1 VVARPDRFPAALF
14 AAAGGGVFAL
24 ASPPTDLYP
33 AVVVGLAV
41 LAATIDDAPT
51 GRRAFGRGIAWGTL
65 AGLIGLRFVPEVIQ
79 RFTELGTYASLLA
92 LLLLALGQSVP
103 WGLGALVAHALRRRA
118 RVPLELAF
126 SAGIYVTVLVPTIF
140 TWTPA
145 GVVSPWPAFVQLA
158 DVLGERGVSA
168 IFALGSALLVRALRA
183 RGEPRVAARWG
194 LLAVGLFAALGI
206 HGTLRMRS
214 LTAASEGLP
223 EVRVALLNQA
233 VDPLERWDPKNHVW
247 ILDRLRELTRNA
259 EAEGAEL
266 TVWPEAAYPYP
277 IAHADRRAPRG
288 ARSIVGLGVRGP
300 VLAGLITHA
309 SPTRQSD
316 GSIVIDSYNSATLV
330 TPEGTLQEP
339 YDKLQLLWFGE
350 TVPGAQYFPW
360 LRRVF
365 QKSGSLLPG
374 DAPRALIL
382 ERTGAPALRL
392 GVLNCYEDT
401 LPSVGRWVTKELRP
415 SLLVNVTNDAWF
427 VGSAEPELHAR
438 LAVMRAIEQRRDLVR
453 SVNLGVVSWID
464 AAGRVR
470 LRHEG
475 TEPAFVIATPKI
487 RDDAITLYASLGD
500 LPFGVLLVL
509 SLAFSARRARR
520 EGAAP
525 SRPPEPT
532 TTPPDP

>member
-1 VVARPDRFPAALF
+1 MVARPAPFLAALL

-24 ASPPTDLYP
+24 ASPPTNLYP
-33 AVVVGLAV
+33 AIVVGLAA
-41 LAATIDDAPT
+41 LAAVIDDAPT
-51 GRRAFGRGIAWGTL
+51 ARRAFGRGIAWGTV

-79 RFTELGTYASLLA
+79 RFTDLGTYASLLA

-103 WGLGALVAHALRRRA
+103 WGLGALVTHALRRRA

-126 SAGIYVTVLVPTIF
+126 TAGIFVTVLVPTIF
-140 TWTPA
+140 AWTPA
-145 GVVSPWPAFVQLA
+145 GVVSPWPVFVQLG
-158 DVLGERGVSA
+158 DVIGERGVSA
-168 IFALGSALLVRALRA
+168 VFALGSALLVRAVRS
-183 RGEPRVAARWG
+183 RREPRVALRWG
-194 LLAVGLFAALGI
+194 LLGVGLFAALGL

-214 LTAASEGLP
+214 IAAASEGLP
-223 EVRVALLNQA
+223 EVRVALLNHG

-247 ILDRLRELTRNA
+247 ILDRLRELTRSA

-277 IAHADRRAPRG
+277 VAHADRKAPRG
-288 ARSIVGLGVRGP
+288 ARAIVGQGVRGP

-309 SPTRQSD
+309 SPARQSD

-350 TVPGAQYFPW
+350 TVPGAQYVPW

-374 DAPRALIL
+374 EAPRALTL
-382 ERTGAPALRL
+382 ERTGAPAVRM

-438 LAVMRAIEQRRDLVR
+438 LAAMRAIEQRRDLVR

-464 AAGRVR
+464 ATGRVR

-475 TEPAFVIATPKI
+475 TEPMFVIATPAI
-487 RDDAITLYASLGD
+487 REDEITLYASLGD

-509 SLAFSARRARR
+509 SLVFSALRARR
-520 EGAAP
+520 
-525 SRPPEPT
+525 PPETPT
-532 TTPPDP
+532 RPPDP